1 MYKRINDYGII
12 GNLGSAAIV
21 GMDGAIDWACLPHL
35 DSPAI
40 FFAILDENKGG
51 VFQIAPAGEYDSV
64 QSYEKHTAVLETTFT
79 TSTGEAVVMDFMPLS
94 GRGEGL
100 ERPVIYRVVRG
111 LKGEVKM
118 KVLFR
123 PRLDYG
129 REETGLEVTSE
140 GVRAGGDKDFLTL
153 TTPPASSLAFEV
165 SHGEAVA
172 SAIVKEGGELV
183 FVLAFN
189 EGFQEAPDVDIAHE
203 DTVNAWQNWAH
214 RCGEGPCVYGGPWH
228 EMVVRSAITLKLLT
242 HRHTGSVAAAATASL
257 PEEIGGERNW
267 DYRFAWLRD
276 ASFTVQALNTLG
288 HSKEA
293 MAFLKWFQGV
303 ISSHAD
309 PSEIQIMYGLH
320 GERELK
326 ELELLHLDGYK
337 GSRPVRIGNG
347 AAGQRQL
354 DVYGEVLDAAYELTR
369 YGGGIVDEDW
379 PFICSLADYVVKAWH
394 GKDAGIW
401 EVRGGARHFVYSK
414 VMCWVALDRAVKL
427 CECLGHDEEKA
438 RWSAEAEAIKE
449 RVLREGYSEKAGA
462 FVQSFGSDTLDAS
475 NLLIPLVGFLP
486 FTDPRVQGTIEA
498 TIKGLSSGVFV
509 HRYKGDD
516 GLSGSEGAFLLCS
529 FWLIDCLT
537 LSGRV
542 EEARAMFEKLM
553 DLSNHLGLFSEE
565 IDPDTG
571 DFLGNF
577 PQAFTHIGFIN
588 SALYLGKAAGIEQMG
603 PAPIGTES

>member
-12 GNLGSAAIV
+12 GNLGSCAIV
-21 GMDGAIDWACLPHL
+21 GLDGAIDWACLPHL
-35 DSPAI
+35 DSPAL
-40 FFAILDENKGG
+40 FFSILDDKSGG
-51 VFQIAPAGEYDSV
+51 IFQISPVDEYEST
-64 QSYEKHTAVLETTFT
+64 QEYEKHTAILETAFT
-79 TSTGEAVVMDFMPLS
+79 TSTGEALVMDFMPLS
-94 GRGEGL
+94 PHTGGEGL
-100 ERPVIYRVVRG
+100 ERPVIYRVVKGVR
-111 LKGEVKM
+111 GEVDM
-118 KVLFR
+118 QVLFR
-123 PRLDYG
+123 PRFEYG
-129 REETGLEVTSE
+129 REETNLEVTDD
-140 GVRAGGDKDFLTL
+140 GIRAKGDKDYITL
-153 TTPPASSLAFEV
+153 SSRVLFAEAD
-165 SHGEAVA
+165 GEAA
-172 SAIVKEGGELV
+172 ARIAVKEGDEVV
-183 FVLAFN
+183 FILAFN
-189 EGFQEAPDVDIAHE
+189 EEFASDVDVDAVH
-203 DTVNAWQNWAH
+203 DTTATVWRDWAH

-288 HSKEA
+288 HTKEA
-293 MAFLKWFQGV
+293 MAFLNWFQG
-303 ISSHAD
+303 IIAAHAD

-320 GERELK
+320 GERELS

-369 YGGGIVDEDW
+369 YGGELAPKDW
-379 PFICSLADYVVKAWH
+379 PFIRSLADYVVTVWQEE
-394 GKDAGIW
+394 DAGIW
-401 EVRGGARHFVYSK
+401 EVRGGSRHFVYSK

-427 CECLGHDEEKA
+427 CECLGHDEERA
-438 RWSAEAEAIKE
+438 RWTSEAEAIKE
-449 RVLREGYSEKAGA
+449 KVLSEGYSEKAGA

-486 FTDPRVQGTIEA
+486 FTDARVQSTIEA
-498 TIKGLSSGVFV
+498 TIKGLSNGIFV

-542 EEARAMFEKLM
+542 DEARGMFEKLM
-553 DLSNHLGLFSEE
+553 GLSNHLGLFSEE
-565 IDPDTG
+565 IDPATG

-603 PAPIGTES
+603 PAPMGTEK

>member
-12 GNLGSAAIV
+12 GNLGSCAIV
-21 GMDGAIDWACLPHL
+21 GIDGAIDWACLPHL
-35 DSPAI
+35 DSPAL
-40 FFAILDENKGG
+40 FFSILDDVKGG
-51 VFQIAPAGEYDSV
+51 LFQIAPVDKYEST
-64 QSYEKHTAVLETTFT
+64 QEYEKHTALLNTTFT
-79 TSTGEAVVMDFMPLS
+79 TSTGEVLVRDFMPLS
-94 GRGEGL
+94 PETGGKGL
-100 ERPVIYRVVRG
+100 ERPIIYRVLKGV
-111 LKGEVKM
+111 KGEVDM
-118 KVLFR
+118 EVLFR
-123 PRLDYG
+123 PRFEYG
-129 REETGLEVTSE
+129 REETSLELAAE
-140 GVRAGGDKDFLTL
+140 GIRAVGDKDFLTL
-153 TTPPASSLAFEV
+153 TASVSFEV
-165 SHGEAVA
+165 SGEEALARTV
-172 SAIVKEGGELV
+172 VREGQELA
-183 FVLAFN
+183 FALAFN
-189 EGFQEAPDVDIAHE
+189 EGFESDVDMEAARE
-203 DTVNAWQNWAH
+203 ATAKVWRDWAH
-214 RCGEGPCVYGGPWH
+214 RCGEAPCVYGGPWH

-288 HSKEA
+288 HKKEA
-293 MAFLKWFQGV
+293 MSFLSWFQEV
-303 ISSHAD
+303 ISAQVD

-320 GERELK
+320 GEKELK

-369 YGGGIVDEDW
+369 YGGELAVKDW
-379 PFICSLADYVVKAWH
+379 PFIRSLADYVVTAWQ

-427 CECLGHDEEKA
+427 CDCLGHDEERA

-462 FVQSFGSDTLDAS
+462 FVQSFGSDRLDAS

-486 FTDPRVQGTIEA
+486 FTDERVQSTIEA

-516 GLSGSEGAFLLCS
+516 GLTGSEGAFLLCS
-529 FWLIDCLT
+529 FWLVDCLT

-542 EEARAMFEKLM
+542 AEAREMFEKLM
-553 DLSNHLGLFSEE
+553 GLSNHLGLFSEE
-565 IDPDTG
+565 IDPGTG

-603 PAPIGTES
+603 PAPMGTEK